1 MTLELTTRS
10 RRRAA
15 RNRRTVVQVASMLLL
30 LIALSFVVPAAAGLA
45 FHTVTDDAM
54 SGTIDKGSAVV
65 VESVPVADLEL
76 GDIIT
81 YRKTS
86 SEDSPLITRRI
97 AGIDAGVYRT
107 MGDGAGSLDPWTVTL
122 DGSSQDVVI
131 AHAPYAGYAVD
142 ALDGPERYALAGVL
156 VLLMVAALLSGARA
170 TRRDR
175 VRVAS
180 TPATAAPVDD
190 APAGGAR
197 VPAPRSSGETRRD
210 TTV

>member
-1 MTLELTTRS
+1 MMLELTTRS

-15 RNRRTVVQVASMLLL
+15 RNRRTVVQVASFLLL
-30 LIALSFVVPAAAGLA
+30 LIALSFVVPVAAGLA
-45 FHTVTDDAM
+45 FHTVNDDAM
-54 SGTIDKGSAVV
+54 NGTIDRGSAVV

-81 YRKTS
+81 YPTSS
-86 SEDSPLITRRI
+86 SEDSPLVTRRI

-107 MGDGAGSLDPWTVTL
+107 MGDGTGSLDPWTVTL
-122 DGSSQDVVI
+122 DGTSQDVVI

-142 ALDGPERYALAGVL
+142 ALDGPVRYALAVVL
-156 VLLMVAALLSGARA
+156 ALLVAAALLSGARA
-170 TRRDR
+170 SRRDN
-175 VRVAS
+175 VGVAS
-180 TPATAAPVDD
+180 THATPVPLEDT
-190 APAGGAR
+190 PAGAAR

>member
-15 RNRRTVVQVASMLLL
+15 RNRRTVVQVASFLLL

-81 YRKTS
+81 YATTS
-86 SEDSPLITRRI
+86 TEDSPLVTRRI
-97 AGIDAGVYRT
+97 AGIEAGVYRT
-107 MGDGAGSLDPWTVTL
+107 MGDGTGALDPWTVTL
-122 DGSSQDVVI
+122 DASSQDVVV
-131 AHAPYAGYAVD
+131 AHVPYAGYAVD
-142 ALDGPERYALAGVL
+142 ILDGPVRYWLAAALGVL
-156 VLLMVAALLSGARA
+156 LGAALLSGARA
-170 TRRDR
+170 ARHDH
-175 VRVAS
+175 VRIAS
-180 TPATAAPVDD
+180 TPATPAPVED
-190 APAGGAR
+190 APTLAPR
-197 VPAPRSSGETRRD
+197 VPSPRTSGETRSD
-210 TTV
+210 STV